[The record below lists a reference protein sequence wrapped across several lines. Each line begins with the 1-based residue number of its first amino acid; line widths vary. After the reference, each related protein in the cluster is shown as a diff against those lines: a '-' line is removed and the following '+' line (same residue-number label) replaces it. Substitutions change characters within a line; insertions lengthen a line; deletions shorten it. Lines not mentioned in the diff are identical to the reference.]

1 MDVTDIFS
9 DCAPM
14 QPPRKSEISKTA
26 AKRANRGK
34 IIAFLEKNRGKPQF
48 RPTPSAG
55 MAVNRVV
62 RPLSK
67 KFGPGVSAIKSH
79 WPQIIGEKW
88 AKLSRPVAIRGNKD
102 GKSLIIEAQGP
113 AATLIQAN
121 AAQLLDKIN
130 QFLGAGAISKLKVQ
144 QASIQSFNKIKTSKA
159 PIEDAKDVQSGV
171 ETGADNEIKAALNK
185 LGKKIRA
192 RDTQ

>member
-1 MDVTDIFS
+1 
-9 DCAPM
+9 M
-14 QPPRKSEISKTA
+14 QPPRKSEISKIA

-34 IIAFLEKNRGKPQF
+34 VIAFLEKNRGKPQY

-55 MAVNRVV
+55 AAVNRVV

-79 WPQIIGEKW
+79 WPQIVGEKW
-88 AKLSRPVAIRGNKD
+88 AKLSRPIAIRGNKD

-121 AAQLLDKIN
+121 AGQLRDKIN
-130 QFLGAGAISKLKVQ
+130 QFLGSGAIAKLKVQ
-144 QASIQSFNKIKTSKA
+144 QASIQSFDKSAEAKA
-159 PIEDAKDVQSGV
+159 PIANAKELQSGV
-171 ETGADNEIKAALNK
+171 ESTEDNEIQAALNK
-185 LGKKIRA
+185 LGNKIRA
-192 RDTQ
+192 RETQ